1 MYSADMTV
9 LQFYAAL
16 DEWSTGQQR
25 ALNFSAQAY
34 VETYQGNVE
43 MLVNIRNNRNLS
55 FHRMM
60 SDIYS
65 KVLRPQRA

>member
-1 MYSADMTV
+1 MMYGADMTE

-16 DEWSTGQQR
+16 DEWSTGQR
-25 ALNFSAQAY
+25 HALNFSTEAY
-34 VETYQGNVE
+34 IETYQGNVE
-43 MLVNIRNNRNLS
+43 MLVNIRNNRNSS

-65 KVLRPQRA
+65 QAA